1 MLLLRPEFPLSAI
14 AVAWT
19 LLLKKERKFHLQ
31 EAPSQQANHLI

>member
-19 LLLKKERKFHLQ
+19 LLLQKERKFYLQ
-31 EAPSQQANHLI
+31 EASSQQVNHFI